1 VALDG
6 VEGQAEAVELLRR
19 ALEGDRVA
27 HAWAF
32 IGPEGAGRRTTALAF
47 AKALVA
53 PSGGTAASRVDRG
66 LHPDVH
72 LLGPTP
78 PASNPKG
85 TPAIRIEHIRELERL
100 ASLKP
105 AEAPWKVFIV
115 DEAETMTGAAP
126 QAFLKTLEEPPAR
139 TVIILVLRQARAL
152 PATVLSRC
160 QIVRFRPRPSDG
172 AVALLPGGAGEDRQR
187 ALGWLAHA
195 QAGGIEAILQ
205 IGEAVGRD
213 REAALAAVETCWLW
227 YRDLLCSQAGADSR
241 LAVFGDAV
249 RAAGRRGAGAPPS
262 EASEIRDRAAGRRG
276 AGAPPSEASEIQRPD
291 GSRRSLDEV
300 VAGLSA
306 CREAWQAIQGH
317 VSPRLTVEVLLSRL
331 TKAA

>member
-1 VALDG
+1 MTLEAI
-6 VEGQAEAVELLRR
+6 EGQEEAVRLLRR
-19 ALEGDRVA
+19 AVDGGRIA

-32 IGPEGAGRRTTALAF
+32 IGSPGAGRGAAALAF

-53 PSGGTAASRVDRG
+53 PLGGAAASRVDRG

-72 LLGPTP
+72 VLGPTP

-85 TPAIRIEHIRELERL
+85 APAIRVENIRELERL

-115 DEAETMTGAAP
+115 DEAEAMTGAAP

-139 TVIILVLRQARAL
+139 TVIILILSQIRAL

-160 QIVRFRPRPSDG
+160 QIVRFRPRVAAG
-172 AVALLPGGAGEDRQR
+172 TLALLPAEADEERAR
-187 ALGWLAHA
+187 ALGWLAQA
-195 QAGGIEAILQ
+195 QTRGAEAVLQ

-213 REAALAAVETCWLW
+213 RGAALALVETCWLW
-227 YRDLLCSQAGADSR
+227 YRDLLCSQGGADAR
-241 LAVFGDAV
+241 LAVFGGKADG
-249 RAAGRRGAGAPPS
+249 AGRT
-262 EASEIRDRAAGRRG
+262 
-276 AGAPPSEASEIQRPD
+276 
-291 GSRRSLDEV
+291 LDEV
-300 VAGLSA
+300 VAGLFA
-306 CREAWQAIQGH
+306 CREAWQAIQGS

>member
-1 VALDG
+1 
-6 VEGQAEAVELLRR
+6 
-19 ALEGDRVA
+19 
-27 HAWAF
+27 
-32 IGPEGAGRRTTALAF
+32 
-47 AKALVA
+47 VA
-53 PSGGTAASRVDRG
+53 PSGGAAASRVDRG

-85 TPAIRIEHIRELERL
+85 TPAIRVENIRELERL

-139 TVIILVLRQARAL
+139 TVIILVLSQVRGL

-160 QIVRFRPRPSDG
+160 QIVRFRPRAVEG
-172 AVALLPGGAGEDRQR
+172 AVALLPGGAGEDRER
-187 ALGWLAHA
+187 ALGWLAQA
-195 QAGGIEAILQ
+195 QSGGTERILQ
-205 IGEAVGRD
+205 IGETVDRD
-213 REAALAAVETCWLW
+213 REAALAVVETCWLW
-227 YRDLLCSQAGADSR
+227 YRDLLCSQGGADSR
-241 LAVFGDAV
+241 AAVFPGKA
-249 RAAGRRGAGAPPS
+249 
-262 EASEIRDRAAGRRG
+262 
-276 AGAPPSEASEIQRPD
+276 D
-291 GSRRSLDEV
+291 GSGRSLDEV

-306 CREAWQAIQGH
+306 CREAWQAIQGS

>member
-1 VALDG
+1 MTFEAI
-6 VEGQAEAVELLRR
+6 EGQAEAVELLRR
-19 ALEGDRVA
+19 ALEGGRIA

-32 IGPEGAGRRTTALAF
+32 IGPSDAGRRTTALAF

-53 PSGGTAASRVDRG
+53 PSGGAAASRVDRG
-66 LHPDVH
+66 IHPDVH

-85 TPAIRIEHIRELERL
+85 TPAIRIENIRELGRL
-100 ASLKP
+100 AALKP

-115 DEAETMTGAAP
+115 DDAETMTGAAP
-126 QAFLKTLEEPPAR
+126 QAFLKTLEEPPPQ
-139 TVIILVLRQARAL
+139 TVIILILSHARAL

-160 QIVRFRPRPSDG
+160 QVVRFRPRAAEG
-172 AVALLPGGAGEDRQR
+172 ALALLPGCSGKDRTR
-187 ALGWLAHA
+187 ALGWLA
-195 QAGGIEAILQ
+195 QAHERGVEAVLK

-213 REAALAAVETCWLW
+213 REAALAAVETYWLW
-227 YRDLLCSQAGADSR
+227 YRDLLCALGGGDIR
-241 LAVFGDAV
+241 LAVFGDEV

-262 EASEIRDRAAGRRG
+262 EASEIQK
-276 AGAPPSEASEIQRPD
+276 IQENSP
-291 GSRRSLDEV
+291 RSLDEV
-300 VAGLSA
+300 LAGLSA
-306 CREAWQAIQGH
+306 CREAWQAIQGS

>member
-1 VALDG
+1 MALEAIRD
-6 VEGQAEAVELLRR
+6 QADAVEVLRR
-19 ALEGDRVA
+19 AIEAGRVA

-32 IGPEGAGRRTTALAF
+32 IGPAGVGRRTTALAF

-53 PSGGTAASRVDRG
+53 PAGGAAAGKVDRG

-72 LLGPTP
+72 VIGPTP

-85 TPAIRIEHIRELERL
+85 VPAIRVDNIRELERL
-100 ASLKP
+100 AALKP

-139 TVIILVLRQARAL
+139 TVIILILSQARAL

-160 QIVRFRPRPSDG
+160 QIVRFRPHAADG
-172 AVALLPGGAGEDRQR
+172 VVALLPPGAGPERER
-187 ALGWLAHA
+187 ALGWLAQA
-195 QAGGIEAILQ
+195 QARGPEAILQ
-205 IGEAVGRD
+205 VGEAIGRD
-213 REAALAAVETCWLW
+213 REAAEATVETCWLW
-227 YRDLLCSQAGADSR
+227 YRDLLCAHGGGDAR
-241 LAVFGDAV
+241 LAVF
-249 RAAGRRGAGAPPS
+249 AGRAP
-262 EASEIRDRAAGRRG
+262 GG
-276 AGAPPSEASEIQRPD
+276 
-291 GSRRSLDEV
+291 RRSLDEIV
-300 VAGLSA
+300 DGLSA
-306 CREAWQAIQGH
+306 CREAWQAIQGN

>member
-1 VALDG
+1 MALEAI
-6 VEGQAEAVELLRR
+6 EGQAEAVELLRR
-19 ALEGDRVA
+19 ALAGGRIA

-32 IGPEGAGRRTTALAF
+32 IGPDGAGRKTTALSF
-47 AKALVA
+47 ARALVA
-53 PSGGTAASRVDRG
+53 PSGGAAAGRVDRG

-85 TPAIRIEHIRELERL
+85 TPAIRVENIRELGRM
-100 ASLKP
+100 AALKP
-105 AEAPWKVFIV
+105 AEASWKVFIV

-139 TVIILVLRQARAL
+139 TVIVLILSQARAL

-160 QIVRFRPRPSDG
+160 QIVRFRPRAVEG
-172 AVALLPGGAGEDRQR
+172 ALALLPGGAGKERER
-187 ALGWLAHA
+187 ALGWLAQA
-195 QAGGIEAILQ
+195 QARGIEAVLQ
-205 IGEAVGRD
+205 IGEEVGRD

-227 YRDLLCSQAGADSR
+227 YRDLLCAHGGADAR
-241 LAVFGDAV
+241 LAVF
-249 RAAGRRGAGAPPS
+249 AGKAEGG
-262 EASEIRDRAAGRRG
+262 
-276 AGAPPSEASEIQRPD
+276 Q
-291 GSRRSLDEV
+291 RSLDDVLAALE
-300 VAGLSA
+300 A
-306 CREAWQAIQGH
+306 CREAWQAIQGS

>member
-1 VALDG
+1 VALDAIRD
-6 VEGQAEAVELLRR
+6 QAEAVEVLRR
-19 ALEGDRVA
+19 AIGSGRVA

-32 IGPEGAGRRTTALAF
+32 IGPTGVGRRTTALAF
-47 AKALVA
+47 ARALVA
-53 PSGGTAASRVDRG
+53 PSGGAAAGRADRG

-72 LLGPTP
+72 LVGPTP
-78 PASNPKG
+78 PVSNPKG
-85 TPAIRIEHIRELERL
+85 TAAIRVDNIRELERL
-100 ASLKP
+100 AALKP

-139 TVIILVLRQARAL
+139 TVIILILSQARAL

-160 QIVRFRPRPSDG
+160 QIIRFRPRAADG
-172 AVALLPGGAGEDRQR
+172 VVALLPPGAGPERER
-187 ALGWLAHA
+187 ALGWLAQA
-195 QAGGIEAILQ
+195 QARGPEAILQ

-213 REAALAAVETCWLW
+213 REAAEVAVETCWLW
-227 YRDLLCSQAGADSR
+227 YRDLLCAHGGGDAG
-241 LAVFGDAV
+241 LAVF
-249 RAAGRRGAGAPPS
+249 AGRATGG
-262 EASEIRDRAAGRRG
+262 
-276 AGAPPSEASEIQRPD
+276 
-291 GSRRSLDEV
+291 RRSLDEI

-306 CREAWQAIQGH
+306 CREAWQAIQGN

>member
-1 VALDG
+1 MALDSPNG
-6 VEGQAEAVELLRR
+6 FDSIIEQDEAVELLRR
-19 ALEGDRVA
+19 TLEGGRIA

-32 IGPEGAGRRTTALAF
+32 IGPHGAGRRTTALAF

-53 PSGGTAASRVDRG
+53 PSGGAAASRVDRG

-85 TPAIRIEHIRELERL
+85 TPAIRVENIRELERM

-139 TVIILVLRQARAL
+139 TVIILVLSQVRAL

-160 QIVRFRPRPSDG
+160 QIVRFRPRAAEDT
-172 AVALLPGGAGEDRQR
+172 VALLPGGAGEERAS
-187 ALGWLAHA
+187 ALGWLAQA
-195 QAGGIEAILQ
+195 QTRGVEAVLQ

-213 REAALAAVETCWLW
+213 REAALAAVETYWLW
-227 YRDLLCSQAGADSR
+227 YRDLLCSQGGADSR
-241 LAVFGDAV
+241 LAVF
-249 RAAGRRGAGAPPS
+249 AGKA
-262 EASEIRDRAAGRRG
+262 
-276 AGAPPSEASEIQRPD
+276 D
-291 GSRRSLDEV
+291 GSGRSLDEV
-300 VAGLSA
+300 VAGLTA
-306 CREAWQAIQGH
+306 CREAWQAIQGS

>member
-1 VALDG
+1 MALDAPSALN
-6 VEGQAEAVELLRR
+6 VIVGQAEVVELLRH
-19 ALEGDRVA
+19 ALAGGRVA

-32 IGPEGAGRRTTALAF
+32 IGPHGAGRRTSALAF

-53 PSGGTAASRVDRG
+53 PSGGAAASRVDRG

-85 TPAIRIEHIRELERL
+85 TPAIRVENIRELERL

-115 DEAETMTGAAP
+115 DEAESMTGAAP

-139 TVIILVLRQARAL
+139 TVIILVLSQARAL

-160 QIVRFRPRPSDG
+160 QVVRFRPRAAEG
-172 AVALLPGGAGEDRQR
+172 AVALLPGGAGEDRER
-187 ALGWLAHA
+187 ALGWLAQA
-195 QAGGIEAILQ
+195 QTGGVEAVLR

-213 REAALAAVETCWLW
+213 REAALAAVDTCWLW
-227 YRDLLCSQAGADSR
+227 YRDLLCSQGGADSR
-241 LAVFGDAV
+241 LAVF
-249 RAAGRRGAGAPPS
+249 AGKA
-262 EASEIRDRAAGRRG
+262 
-276 AGAPPSEASEIQRPD
+276 D
-291 GSRRSLDEV
+291 GSARSLDEV
-300 VAGLSA
+300 VTGLSA
-306 CREAWQAIQGH
+306 CREAWQAIQGN